1 MNTRRSRVLSVPVA
15 EDGTV
20 DLPDGAIVISLD
32 FESEGPYGY
41 QARPV
46 TAWIEVP
53 AESAG

>member
-1 MNTRRSRVLSVPVA
+1 VNTRRSRVLSVPVA

-46 TAWIEVP
+46 TAWVEIP
-53 AESAG
+53 AESVD